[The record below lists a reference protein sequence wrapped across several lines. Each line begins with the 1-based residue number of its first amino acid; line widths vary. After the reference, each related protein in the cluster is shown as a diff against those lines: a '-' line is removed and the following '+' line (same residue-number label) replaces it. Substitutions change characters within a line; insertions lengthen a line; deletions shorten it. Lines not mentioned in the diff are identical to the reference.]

1 MICSYCGA
9 RTNPGAVVCNN
20 CGVILR
26 AGDTEKRLPKPAVK
40 RGSLV
45 RIAAIAVAAIA
56 GAIVGKLMIGVLLHV
71 PPAAGTAI
79 GAVMGAALVYVVSGA
94 KFLYYSNLYRTRHA
108 FLQSRIRNVLSSS
121 EQKYEKVLEKNATA
135 EARLS
140 LAVAHLLQDEV
151 EKSVQ
156 EFQRAQKMG
165 AKEPP
170 FFNNAG
176 VALARRGSI
185 PQSVEM
191 FQRASS
197 LNGHHG
203 EPHAN
208 LAHAIVQ
215 SAEAVDELN
224 TERALAEVQ
233 CTVEIDGDKPIY
245 HDWKGLILCRAKKYD
260 LAIDEFNKAINC
272 PGYTKFTRADA
283 HNNIAVAL
291 FMKGDI
297 RGAMTEVQSALRLD
311 PSHGRALSNLGVLT
325 LLQGN
330 AATGLETLQ
339 AARKLDPK
347 SAPVRN
353 NLGYGMCRVG
363 AVNEGIREFREGIL
377 LDPGIFEPYYNLGKI
392 YIDADVLEVAE
403 RNLVRAMQLNSQSW
417 ETLVAMALIRLHQE
431 QMDAALELLTDANN
445 ISKKQPLTLATMG
458 ICHTRLGNY
467 KLAARLLLEASEL
480 DPGNSEFH
488 AHLGWLY
495 IHEDSITVAGERFSE
510 AISIDSKIPEYHNNI
525 GLCQISNGAY
535 DAALTSFRKC
545 ESLNP
550 DFTKTHYHLGYVFAL
565 QKNLDLAVKEWE
577 QTVRVEGA
585 FADGHVNLGV
595 AYYQKEN
602 YDKAGVEFRRVI
614 GLRQDRMEDFSNLA
628 LALSKQGISIRKAS
642 RTKDDAKWKESVERH
657 KQALDMFDRALALD
671 PKNVMLHSNRGLS
684 CFFANRPEDAMQE
697 WAIVSKIDPN
707 YARKREKKQQS
718 EFDDSAVGFVSL
730 NLLDRVATIKP
741 RTADYVYQLSPGYD
755 TDSWDL
761 MIDDAAMKDIPE
773 LNRQSRQLERSLQAL
788 TL

>member
-26 AGDTEKRLPKPAVK
+26 AGDSEKRLPKPTVK

-45 RIAAIAVAAIA
+45 RIAAIAIAAIA
-56 GAIVGKLMIGVLLHV
+56 GAIVGKLMLPVLLNV
-71 PPAAGTAI
+71 SAAVGTAI
-79 GAVMGAALVYVVSGA
+79 GVAAGAALVYLVSGG
-94 KFLYYSNLYRTRHA
+94 KILYYSNLYRTRHA

-121 EQKYEKVLEKNATA
+121 EQKYEKLLEKDATTD
-135 EARLS
+135 ARLS

-165 AKEPP
+165 AKEPL

-185 PQSVEM
+185 PQSLEM

-215 SAEAVDELN
+215 SAEIVDEMN
-224 TERALAEVQ
+224 TERALSEVQ
-233 CTVEIDGDKPIY
+233 CTIEIDGDKPLY

-260 LAIDEFNKAINC
+260 MAIEEFQKSIDC

-291 FMKGDI
+291 FMKSDVK
-297 RGAMTEVQSALRLD
+297 GAVTEIQTALRLD
-311 PSHGRALSNLGVLT
+311 PSHGRALSNHGILM

-330 AATGLETLQ
+330 AASGLETLQ
-339 AARKLDPK
+339 SARKLDPK

-363 AVNEGIREFREGIL
+363 ALNEGIREFRDGIL

-392 YIDADVLEVAE
+392 YLDADVLEVAE
-403 RNLVRAMQLNSQSW
+403 RNLTRALQLNSQSW
-417 ETLVAMALIRLHQE
+417 ETLVAVGLIRMHQG
-431 QMDAALELLTDANN
+431 QMDTAQELLSEANT
-445 ISKKQPLTLATMG
+445 ISPKQPLTLGIMG
-458 ICHTRLGNY
+458 ICHTKLGNY
-467 KLAARLLLEASEL
+467 KLAERLLLEASDL
-480 DPGNSEFH
+480 DEGNSELH
-488 AHLGWLY
+488 AHLGLLY
-495 IHEDSITVAGERFSE
+495 LHEDSITVAGERFAE
-510 AISIDSKIPEYHNNI
+510 AISIDPKVAEYHNNI

-535 DAALTSFRKC
+535 DSALNSFRKC
-545 ESLNP
+545 ETLHP
-550 DFTKTHYHLGYVFAL
+550 EYTKTHYHLGYVFAL
-565 QKNLDLAVKEWE
+565 QKHLDAAVKEWE
-577 QTVRVEGA
+577 QTVKVEGA
-585 FADGHVNLGV
+585 FPDGHVNLGV

-602 YDKAGVEFRRVI
+602 YEKAATEFRRVI
-614 GLRQDRMEDFSNLA
+614 GLRQNRMEDFSNLA
-628 LALSKQGISIRKAS
+628 LALSKQGILIRKGS

-657 KQALDMFDRALALD
+657 KQALEMFDRALVLE
-671 PKNVMLHSNRGLS
+671 PSNVMLHSNRGLS
-684 CFFANRPEDAMQE
+684 CFFANRPEDAMKE
-697 WAIVSKIDPN
+697 WAIVSKLDPN
-707 YARKREKKQQS
+707 YARKREKQQQS
-718 EFDDSAVGFVSL
+718 EFDDTAVTFVSL
-730 NLLDRVATIKP
+730 NLIERAATIKP
-741 RTADYVYQLSPGYD
+741 RTADYVYQLAAGYD
-755 TDSWDL
+755 TDRWSL
-761 MIDDAAMKDIPE
+761 MISDDALKDIPE
-773 LNRQSRQLERSLQAL
+773 LDRQSRQLERSLQAL
-788 TL
+788 SL